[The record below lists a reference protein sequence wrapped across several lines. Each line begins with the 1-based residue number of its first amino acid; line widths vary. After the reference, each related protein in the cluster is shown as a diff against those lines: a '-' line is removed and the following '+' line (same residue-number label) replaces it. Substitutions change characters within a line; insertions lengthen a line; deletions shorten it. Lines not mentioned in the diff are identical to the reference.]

1 MNTETTPTKFQPL
14 PLRHHDTGGFRLSAG
29 TQTLNA
35 VTGNYTGTTAIA
47 AGADLVLI
55 GGTNIAVSSGV
66 ADAGTFDISGNGNT
80 SIARLTGTGGQVN
93 LGANTLTVMGS
104 GNFTTGTLGAVGDT
118 GGLTVSGSGT
128 QMVFS
133 GVTGHYTG
141 VTTIDAGTTLSL
153 SKGSD
158 ISTSSNVVDNG
169 TFAIASNGNTT
180 ITSLSST
187 NSAAIVSLGSNTLTL
202 SNASGTYAGAIAG
215 TGGALTLASGTEILT
230 GTSSYTGPTNVNG
243 GTLQAGATNAFAPS
257 SAFTV
262 ASGTTLNLSSLNQTI
277 GSLAGSGIVTLGS
290 AMLTT
295 GGNNASTTFSG
306 VISGT
311 GSVAKTGNGAFTLS
325 GANTYT
331 GGTNLSAGRL
341 VVGNN
346 GAFGTGPVAMA
357 AGTTMSFLNTGNFT
371 VANNIKI
378 SGDPTFSPPS
388 GTTQTISGVISDG
401 SSPGTMVLSGGGT
414 LVLSAINTYTGP
426 TTVNSGTLDVTGSIA
441 SSGLTVNSGSTL
453 SGPGTVGTTQINSGG
468 NFAPGTGAP
477 GTSTSVSGSLAFQS
491 GAIYMVQLNPSSAS
505 FASVTGTASLNGT
518 VSANFASGNYV
529 VSQYTILQ
537 SAGLNGS
544 KFSGLTNTNLPAN
557 FTAVLTYTADDV
569 NLNLLSAAGL
579 INPNNKYNNNQAGV
593 ANALNAYLFSG
604 GTLTPNVASL
614 YGLTGTS
621 LTTALT
627 QLSGEVAADAER
639 GAFEM
644 MNQFLNV
651 MLDPFVDGRLG
662 SGIGGASGQ
671 AMGFA
676 SEDLASLPPDIALAY
691 GEVLKAPPPVPF
703 QQRWTA
709 WGAA

>member
-1 MNTETTPTKFQPL
+1 
-14 PLRHHDTGGFRLSAG
+14 
-29 TQTLNA
+29 
-35 VTGNYTGTTAIA
+35 
-47 AGADLVLI
+47 
-55 GGTNIAVSSGV
+55 
-66 ADAGTFDISGNGNT
+66 
-80 SIARLTGTGGQVN
+80 
-93 LGANTLTVMGS
+93 
-104 GNFTTGTLGAVGDT
+104 
-118 GGLTVSGSGT
+118 
-128 QMVFS
+128 
-133 GVTGHYTG
+133 
-141 VTTIDAGTTLSL
+141 
-153 SKGSD
+153 
-158 ISTSSNVVDNG
+158 
-169 TFAIASNGNTT
+169 
-180 ITSLSST
+180 
-187 NSAAIVSLGSNTLTL
+187 
-202 SNASGTYAGAIAG
+202 
-215 TGGALTLASGTEILT
+215 
-230 GTSSYTGPTNVNG
+230 
-243 GTLQAGATNAFAPS
+243 
-257 SAFTV
+257 
-262 ASGTTLNLSSLNQTI
+262 
-277 GSLAGSGIVTLGS
+277 
-290 AMLTT
+290 MLTT

-331 GGTNLSAGRL
+331 GGTNLSAGTL

-346 GAFGTGPVAMA
+346 SAFGTGPVAMA

-621 LTTALT
+621 LATALT

-709 WGAA
+709 WGAAYGGSNSSSGNAVVGSNNVSTQAYGVVGGMDYHFSPDTIAGFALAGGGTNWGLANTLGSGHSDAFQAGVYGVTRAGPAYFSGALAFTNYWMTTNRVAFGDSLTANFDAQSFGGRLEAGYRYAALPTLGVTPYAAVQVQEFLSPAYNETDQTGLGYGLSYGALNATDTRSELGARFDNPTLLGGMPLLFRARVAWAHDWVSNPAIGAVFETLPGGNFVVNGAAIPQNSALTSAGVELWLNANWTLLAKFDGEFAPGSQTYAGSGTLRYSW